1 MQESAVL
8 SLAATPEVDVAR
20 LYEEHAPFIGRVIW
34 RLTGGGAHVDD
45 LLQETFLVAF
55 KKRAELRSQ
64 HQARAWLYAIASH
77 LCQRYNRGARR
88 FSLFRSRYAR
98 EPGPRP
104 VTRPDQALEQEQ
116 TVAMVYEAL
125 SRLPFKHREAFVLY
139 ELEELEGQEIAEMV
153 GVPVGTVWTRLHH
166 ARKKFE
172 ARMRRRLST
181 ETERAG
187 S

>member
-8 SLAATPEVDVAR
+8 EATASPELDVAR
-20 LYEEHAPFIGRVIW
+20 LYEAHAPFIGRVIR
-34 RLTGGGAHVDD
+34 RLTGEGAHVDD

-55 KKRAELRSQ
+55 KKRKEFRGDDWV
-64 HQARAWLYAIASH
+64 RAWLYVIASR
-77 LCQRYNRGARR
+77 LCQRHHRGNRR
-88 FSLFRSRYAR
+88 FNFFRSRYAR
-98 EPGPRP
+98 EVTDNP
-104 VTRPDQALEQEQ
+104 VQQPDQELEREQ
-116 TVAMVYEAL
+116 SMAMVYEVL
-125 SRLPFKHREAFVLY
+125 ECLPFKQRETFVLY

-172 ARMRRRLST
+172 TLMQKRLLQ
-181 ETERAG
+181 EGGG

>member
-8 SLAATPEVDVAR
+8 SVAAAPEVDVAS

-55 KKRAELRSQ
+55 KKRAELHSRQ
-64 HQARAWLYAIASH
+64 QARAWLYAIAAH

-88 FSLFRSRYAR
+88 FSLFRNRYAR
-98 EPGPRP
+98 EPEGSP
-104 VTRPDQALEQEQ
+104 VARPDQELEKEQAVAL
-116 TVAMVYEAL
+116 VYEAL
-125 SRLPFKHREAFVLY
+125 GRLPFKHRETFVLY
-139 ELEELEGQEIAEMV
+139 ELEGFEGQEIAEMI

-172 ARMRRRLST
+172 TQMRRRLSKD
-181 ETERAG
+181 TERAG
-187 S
+187 T